1 MDAIDVFNDL
11 VTRPLH
17 ALDSFWEDLDPSRVN
32 FRPAGHPNSIAWLLW
47 HTARET
53 DAQIAPLAG
62 VQECWVEQ
70 GYVEHFGF
78 TNINLGIADI
88 GLGQTADEARAIFVP
103 ETPEGKA
110 LLYDYLNTVYQ
121 RTADWVTTLTPK
133 DLDRVID
140 TSWDPPVTLGTRL
153 ISVLDDAIQ
162 HLGQAAYIA
171 GTVEIVDLTD

>member
-78 TNINLGIADI
+78 TRI
-88 GLGQTADEARAIFVP
+88 GEWKPNERTFKELREA
-103 ETPEGKA
+103 K
-110 LLYDYLNTVYQ
+110 
-121 RTADWVTTLTPK
+121 
-133 DLDRVID
+133 
-140 TSWDPPVTLGTRL
+140 
-153 ISVLDDAIQ
+153 ISE
-162 HLGQAAYIA
+162 HL
-171 GTVEIVDLTD
+171 